1 MADEF
6 DYASII
12 ADPNLMDPEYDISNI
27 RTTTPTSERLLAAVP
42 EYSGLRF
49 DPTKQSVY
57 SDLYSLYSGGLDS
70 YLANVDPSTGT
81 VDTSVGTGGGGTGGG
96 NLLNQLETDA
106 GIDAPINVDTPL
118 TQMITDPTTGQTQTV
133 RQAMTT
139 DDAYRGVDT
148 TMPSMLSSDMGA
160 SMVTSPSDTTV
171 LGGDPNINRIDDYLD
186 MNLLDETQP
195 SAMPQGSPGQLNP
208 YEPEN
213 FLADPTIN
221 RIGDDIDIPD
231 TTLGDVFTTEARAD
245 EATTA
250 RPDMLGDTGASMDY
264 MSGALDA
271 PYGVNPNTGVPYQ
284 EPRTIADQN
293 RVLGQTFE
301 TKDVSQLEK
310 FRDNFVQTGQDIGN
324 FFTNLTNEG
333 IDVGRTAGTILL
345 NYLGKSLT
353 GVPLLGTAIGML
365 PPGGPTF
372 QTQKAIELG
381 LVAPGETQDKYGIN
395 TQSMMG
401 DYDQYNIDR
410 VEQLEGIVADQKLR
424 GLTNTIQMKELEDRR
439 EYVDRSGAGG
449 DIQPDATDLDI
460 ATGILTGDAAAAE
473 DAQDLNLMDVRDE
486 MAGIETGDASLAE
499 RIAAAD
505 RAAAAETQRIENE
518 RAANAREEARANAAR
533 EAAAQAEAEA
543 RAAARE
549 KARQPAPTYTPP
561 SPHRPDGDGGNQG
574 GSTSS
579 GGGYSRGDYGGRG
592 HHWAKGGIVSLK
604 NGKR

>member
-27 RTTTPTSERLLAAVP
+27 RTTTPTSQRLLADVP
-42 EYSGLRF
+42 EYSGLKY
-49 DPTKQSVY
+49 DPTQRSY
-57 SDLYSLYSGGLDS
+57 LEDLYSLYSGGLPTIP
-70 YLANVDPSTGT
+70 VEQTP
-81 VDTSVGTGGGGTGGG
+81 VDTTPADTTPVDTGGGGGG
-96 NLLNQLETDA
+96 NLLDQLETDA
-106 GIDAPINVDTPL
+106 GIDTPINVDTPL
-118 TQMITDPTTGQTQTV
+118 TQMVTDPTTGQTQTV

-148 TMPSMLSSDMGA
+148 TIPSMLSSDMGA

-293 RVLGQTFE
+293 RILGQTFE

-353 GVPLLGTAIGML
+353 NVPLLGTAIDML

-549 KARQPAPTYTPP
+549 RARQPAPTYTPP
-561 SPHRPDGDGGNQG
+561 SPHRPDGDGGNRG
-574 GSTSS
+574 GNTGSGSVST
-579 GGGYSRGDYGGRG
+579 GAGRNPWG
-592 HHWAKGGIVSLK
+592 
-604 NGKR
+604 R